1 MYFTDMQDQWQKS
14 RKNKTKDRFVVI
26 PETKRLV
33 EGSAGGVAGV
43 AALIGG
49 GMKVE
54 VENSRLKLRGAAAAT
69 LIAILGFGLGGL
81 TLNLRNLGHETHDNN
96 NPRFLFLERED
107 SVITIIPSYFD
118 K

>member
-1 MYFTDMQDQWQKS
+1 M
-14 RKNKTKDRFVVI
+14 VI

-43 AALIGG
+43 AAVIGG

-81 TLNLRNLGHETHDNN
+81 TLSIFVISGTSRTT
-96 NPRFLFLERED
+96 
-107 SVITIIPSYFD
+107 ITILGFYF
-118 K
+118 